1 MQLPGAPGMPPWSG
15 NRARSFIFTTAPTPA
30 DRAAALA
37 ALRIVRSDER
47 KALVERL
54 RHNVDRVQRGHPTP
68 IVPVVLGDEAVAL
81 RAADLLLERGLLV
94 PAIRPPTIPP
104 GTSWLRIALSA
115 AHDDTQL
122 DTLSA
127 ALRSVATL
135 EPRGDR
141 PT

>member
-1 MQLPGAPGMPPWSG
+1 V
-15 NRARSFIFTTAPTPA
+15 
-30 DRAAALA
+30 AAALE
-37 ALRIVRSDER
+37 ALRIVRSEEG

-54 RHNVDRVQRGHPTP
+54 RHNVDRVQPGHRTP

-81 RAADLLLERGLLV
+81 RAADELLDRGLLV
-94 PAIRPPTIPP
+94 PAIRPPTVAS
-104 GTSWLRIALSA
+104 GTSRLRIALSA

-122 DTLSA
+122 DRLSA
-127 ALRSVATL
+127 ALRSLATL